1 MNTELVELGIVG
13 VLVVLD
19 YVSGFAKALATRT
32 VSSTKM
38 RNGLFHKFAYVLVL
52 ALALL
57 VEHGQQYINIG
68 VTIPIV
74 APVCA
79 YIAIMEIL
87 SVLENAQALNPEL
100 AGSGI
105 FKIFVNSS
113 DALRREV
120 EAQTGKHAAIVNGVT
135 PTNRSI
141 NPEDETSE
149 NK

>member
-1 MNTELVELGIVG
+1 MNAELIELSIVA

-19 YVSGFAKALATRT
+19 YVSGFVKALATHT

-38 RNGLFHKFAYVLVL
+38 RSGLFHKFAYVLVL

-57 VEHGQQYINIG
+57 LEHGQQYIHIG
-68 VTIPIV
+68 ITIPIV
-74 APVCA
+74 APVCG
-79 YIAIMEIL
+79 YITIMEIL

-120 EAQTGKHAAIVNGVT
+120 EAQTGKHAAVEADTELDGRGKKPEDT
-135 PTNRSI
+135 PT
-141 NPEDETSE
+141 E

>member
-1 MNTELVELGIVG
+1 MNAELIELSIVA

-19 YVSGFAKALATRT
+19 YVSGFVKALATHT

-38 RNGLFHKFAYVLVL
+38 RSGLFHKFAYVLVL

-57 VEHGQQYINIG
+57 LEHGQQYIHIG
-68 VTIPIV
+68 ITIPIV
-74 APVCA
+74 APVCG

-120 EAQTGKHAAIVNGVT
+120 EAQTGKHAAAEADAELDGRGKPTENT
-135 PTNRSI
+135 PT
-141 NPEDETSE
+141 E

>member
-1 MNTELVELGIVG
+1 MNAELIELSIVAI
-13 VLVVLD
+13 LVVLD
-19 YVSGFAKALATRT
+19 YVSGFVKALATHT

-38 RNGLFHKFAYVLVL
+38 RSGLFHKFAYALVL

-57 VEHGQQYINIG
+57 LEHGQQYIHIG
-68 VTIPIV
+68 ITIPIV
-74 APVCA
+74 APVCG

-105 FKIFVNSS
+105 FKIFINSS

-120 EAQTGKHAAIVNGVT
+120 EAQTGKHAAVEADTELDGRGKLLEN
-135 PTNRSI
+135 
-141 NPEDETSE
+141 TSTE

>member
-1 MNTELVELGIVG
+1 MNAELIELSIVA

-19 YVSGFAKALATRT
+19 YVSGFVKALATHT

-38 RNGLFHKFAYVLVL
+38 RSGLFHKFAYVLVL

-57 VEHGQQYINIG
+57 LEHGQQYIHIG
-68 VTIPIV
+68 ITIPIV
-74 APVCA
+74 APVCG

-105 FKIFVNSS
+105 FKIFINSS

-120 EAQTGKHAAIVNGVT
+120 EAQTGKHAAVEADAELDG
-135 PTNRSI
+135 RGKL
-141 NPEDETSE
+141 PENTSTE